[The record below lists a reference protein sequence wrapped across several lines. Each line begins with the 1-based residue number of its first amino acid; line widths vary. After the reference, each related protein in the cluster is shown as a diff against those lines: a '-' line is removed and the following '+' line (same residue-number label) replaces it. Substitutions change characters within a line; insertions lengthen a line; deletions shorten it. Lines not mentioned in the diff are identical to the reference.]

1 MAYYYLSTAY
11 NNAGDEGR
19 ANTFYAAALGDIFIF
34 ASLVFFAFRER
45 FNPASHIRLILIATI
60 ALLGVA
66 INRRPFEIIDREPFL
81 TNIFDEAFLLSL
93 IAFDLWSMRKVHRA
107 TIGGAVSD
115 RYPAARIA
123 DRQKHHLAEHR
134 HLGGE
139 PR

>member
-1 MAYYYLSTAY
+1 MLGSLAASDLLLRNDA
-11 NNAGDEGR
+11 ALGVDPK
-19 ANTFYAAALGDIFIF
+19 TFYAAALGDIFIF
-34 ASLVFFAFRER
+34 ASVVFFAFRER

-60 ALLGVA
+60 ALLGVV
-66 INRRPFEIIDREPFL
+66 INRRPFEIIEREPFL

-123 DRQKHHLAEHR
+123 DR
-134 HLGGE
+134 
-139 PR
+139 